1 MKPVDWGSGHRA
13 AGLAPTLVR
22 ALVLLSAFYSVHT
35 VQITRLH
42 VPQYVSNGSHAAILD
57 CEYALGPRESINAS
71 GLVVKWFFNDGP
83 APVYQWIPPQRPQEL
98 GVLRGRL
105 DLTYQATKS
114 SESRHRALYIRNP
127 TTDLSGEWKCLVSTF
142 DDEDFMTKKM
152 VVYAHEKQFELT
164 QSRPG
169 REEAVNIT
177 CRAQGIYPEPK
188 MALLRGGSDDST
200 RLRRAA
206 VLSGVAVQTLARS
219 GAYDIVATKLLDGDE
234 LSSPT
239 VLACELRVPATN
251 YTRLKSLVYYPGKL
265 NYPYSS
271 ESTEAGA
278 SRPAS
283 QVFFACLALPLFV
296 RLFG

>member
-1 MKPVDWGSGHRA
+1 MREDFTKGAYP
-13 AGLAPTLVR
+13 
-22 ALVLLSAFYSVHT
+22 
-35 VQITRLH
+35 VQITHLH

-98 GVLRGRL
+98 GLLRGRL
-105 DLTYQATKS
+105 DLGYQATKS
-114 SESRHRALYIRNP
+114 NASRHRALYIRNP

-152 VVYAHEKQFELT
+152 VVYAYEKQFELT
-164 QSRPG
+164 QSRPSH
-169 REEAVNIT
+169 EESVNIT
-177 CRAQGIYPEPK
+177 CRAQGVFPEPK
-188 MALLRGGSDDST
+188 MLLLRQEDNT

-206 VLSGVAVQTLARS
+206 VLPGVAVQTHARF
-219 GAYDIVATKLLDGDE
+219 GAYDIVATKLLDSEE
-234 LSSPT
+234 LSAPT
-239 VLACELRVPATN
+239 ILACELRVPATN

-271 ESTEAGA
+271 ESTEGAA
-278 SRPAS
+278 SRPA
-283 QVFFACLALPLFV
+283 VRLFWACLAVSLV
-296 RLFG
+296 SRLFG